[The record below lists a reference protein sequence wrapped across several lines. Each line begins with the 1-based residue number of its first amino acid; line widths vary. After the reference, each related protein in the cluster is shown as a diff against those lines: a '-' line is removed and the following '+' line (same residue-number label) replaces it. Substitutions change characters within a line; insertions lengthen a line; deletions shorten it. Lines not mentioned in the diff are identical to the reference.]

1 MDGWIDGW
9 MDNKWEIANK
19 TRQKEDRKR
28 KNGRKKKSQDFLLFY
43 GVDCVYCVFGLV
55 AKNDTSIPVS
65 LVT

>member
-1 MDGWIDGW
+1 

-19 TRQKEDRKR
+19 TRQTEDRKKKE
-28 KNGRKKKSQDFLLFY
+28 KNGTKKSQDFLLFY

-55 AKNDTSIPVS
+55 AKNDTSTPVS